1 MLTVL
6 MATGTLVAVL
16 GVLAGKL
23 MLWRFPVPKK
33 HPETSRP
40 SLSVIIPAR
49 NEAHRIGPLL
59 ESLMDQLYPDMEVI
73 VVDDD
78 SSDRTAEIARI
89 AGARVLRS
97 ASAPDGT
104 AGKSAACWMGAAAAN
119 GELFLFLDADTR
131 LQAQDSLDKLV
142 SEYGARGGN
151 GLLSVQPYHTVM
163 RPYENLS
170 AVFNLI
176 VMAGMNT
183 FTPARW
189 NLPPAGAFG
198 GCILCSRADYIGTGG
213 HHAIRGELMD
223 DLALGAAFRDS
234 GLPVYCLGGRNVIS
248 LRMYPDGIRSL
259 VEGWTKSMASGVSS
273 THPAVTA
280 LVSLW
285 IAGAFMPAATLAAA
299 AWNGMAGWIT
309 AGAALYLLYG
319 LEVFRLIRKAGNFR
333 FTTVLLYPFHFLF
346 FTAVFI
352 WSLYAVRIRKR
363 VTWRGRQVDL

>member
-6 MATGTLVAVL
+6 MAAGTLVAVL
-16 GVLAGKL
+16 GLLAGRL
-23 MLWRFPVPKK
+23 MMWRLTVPEK

-49 NEAHRIGPLL
+49 NEAQRIGPLM
-59 ESLMDQLYPDMEVI
+59 ESLRNQQYTDMEVI

-78 SSDRTAEIARI
+78 SSDRTAEIART

-97 ASAPDGT
+97 APAPDGS
-104 AGKSAACWMGAAAAN
+104 AGKSAACWLGANAA
-119 GELFLFLDADTR
+119 GGQLLLFLDADTR
-131 LQAQDSLDKLV
+131 LHAPGGLDKLV
-142 SEYGARGGN
+142 SEYEVRGGN
-151 GLLSVQPYHTVM
+151 GLLSVQPYHTFE

-183 FTPARW
+183 FTPASW
-189 NLPPAGAFG
+189 KLPPAGAFG
-198 GCILCSRADYIGTGG
+198 GCILCSREEYIGTGG
-213 HHAIRGELMD
+213 HYAIRGELMD
-223 DLALGAAFRDS
+223 DLALGAAFRDI
-234 GLPVYCLGGRNVIS
+234 GLPVYCLGGRNVIT
-248 LRMYPDGIRSL
+248 LRMYPDGTRSL
-259 VEGWTKSMASGVSS
+259 VEGWTKSMGSGVSS

-285 IAGAFMPAATLAAA
+285 IAGAFMPAALLAAA
-299 AWNGMAGWIT
+299 GWSGMTGWIT

-319 LEVFRLIRKAGNFR
+319 LEVFRLFRKAGNFR
-333 FTTVLLYPFHFLF
+333 FTAVLLYPFHFLF

-352 WSLYAVRIRKR
+352 WSLYAVRVRKR